1 MLSLLGKDG
10 RSTMVENGCDMVNVI
25 VESTPNPATLKFLP
39 GCSVMETGTANFA
52 SPEKA
57 DKAPLVRQLFKIDG
71 VAGVFL
77 GADFISV
84 AKRSTSDWQSLE
96 PVVTETISAF
106 FQSGGPAV
114 TVEKND
120 GEGAGSDEDDD
131 ETVLQIKELLD
142 TRIRPSVA
150 MDGGDIVYRGF
161 ERGVVF
167 LSLQGACI
175 GCPSSNATLKMGVEN
190 LLKHYVPDVLR
201 VEAVN

>member
-1 MLSLLGKDG
+1 MLSLLGTDG

-96 PVVTETISAF
+96 PVVTETISVF

-120 GEGAGSDEDDD
+120 GEGAGSYEDDD

>member
-10 RSTMVENGCDMVNVI
+10 TSTMVKNGCDLVNVI

-84 AKRSTSDWQSLE
+84 AKRSTSDWQLLE
-96 PVVTETISAF
+96 PVVTETISVF
-106 FQSGGPAV
+106 FQWGGPAV

-120 GEGAGSDEDDD
+120 GEGAGSYEDDD

>member
-1 MLSLLGKDG
+1 
-10 RSTMVENGCDMVNVI
+10 MVENGCDMVNVI

-96 PVVTETISAF
+96 PVVTETISLF

-131 ETVLQIKELLD
+131 ETVQQIKELLD

>member
-1 MLSLLGKDG
+1 MLSLLGKYG

-96 PVVTETISAF
+96 PVVTETISLF

-120 GEGAGSDEDDD
+120 GEGAGSDDDDD

>member
-1 MLSLLGKDG
+1 
-10 RSTMVENGCDMVNVI
+10 MVENGCDMVNVI

-96 PVVTETISAF
+96 PVVTETISVF

>member
-96 PVVTETISAF
+96 PVVTETISVF
-106 FQSGGPAV
+106 FQWGGPAV

-120 GEGAGSDEDDD
+120 GEGAGSYEDDD

>member
-52 SPEKA
+52 SPEEA

-96 PVVTETISAF
+96 PVVTETISVF

>member
-1 MLSLLGKDG
+1 
-10 RSTMVENGCDMVNVI
+10 MVENGCDMVNVI

-96 PVVTETISAF
+96 PVVTETISLF

-120 GEGAGSDEDDD
+120 GEGAGSYEDDD

>member
-96 PVVTETISAF
+96 PVVPETISVF

-120 GEGAGSDEDDD
+120 GEGAGSYEDDD

>member
-1 MLSLLGKDG
+1 
-10 RSTMVENGCDMVNVI
+10 MVENGCDMVNVI

-96 PVVTETISAF
+96 PVVTETISVF

-120 GEGAGSDEDDD
+120 GEGADSYEDDD

>member
-96 PVVTETISAF
+96 PVVTETISVF

-131 ETVLQIKELLD
+131 ETVQQIKELLD

>member
-1 MLSLLGKDG
+1 
-10 RSTMVENGCDMVNVI
+10 MVENGCDMVNVI

-96 PVVTETISAF
+96 PVVTETISVF
-106 FQSGGPAV
+106 FQWGGPAV

>member
-1 MLSLLGKDG
+1 
-10 RSTMVENGCDMVNVI
+10 MVNVI

-84 AKRSTSDWQSLE
+84 AKRSTSDWQLLE
-96 PVVTETISAF
+96 PVVTETISVF
-106 FQSGGPAV
+106 FQWGGPAV